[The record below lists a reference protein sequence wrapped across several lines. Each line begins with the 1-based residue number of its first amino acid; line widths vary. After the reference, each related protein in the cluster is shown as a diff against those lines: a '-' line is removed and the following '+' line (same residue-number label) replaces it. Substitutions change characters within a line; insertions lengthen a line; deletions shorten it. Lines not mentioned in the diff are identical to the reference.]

1 MIWEYR
7 KNDSVIYKKVD
18 TTSLAMWLFPP
29 EIIKS
34 KIDQKPFKTFRQDF
48 LQMKSIMVYEN
59 QVFQSYTILRTIVLS
74 AMRHLKDSKTPY
86 PSSDAQ
92 IS

>member
-34 KIDQKPFKTFRQDF
+34 KIDQKPFKTFR
-48 LQMKSIMVYEN
+48 
-59 QVFQSYTILRTIVLS
+59 
-74 AMRHLKDSKTPY
+74 
-86 PSSDAQ
+86 
-92 IS
+92 